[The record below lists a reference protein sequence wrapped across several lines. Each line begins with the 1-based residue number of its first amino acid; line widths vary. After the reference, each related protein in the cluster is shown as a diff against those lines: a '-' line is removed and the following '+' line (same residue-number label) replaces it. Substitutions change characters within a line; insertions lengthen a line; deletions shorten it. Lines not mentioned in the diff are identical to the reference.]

1 MVNIRQHINTNY
13 LALFLMSVL
22 NLLFL
27 HFQFKWTID
36 LEIPYYTTSPID
48 NFLACLLDVTVL
60 LALFWLLTFRK
71 LKVSLVLTFIITLT
85 WSFCNVFYSRFFLQ
99 YLTWSS
105 IGQARNL
112 TEGIV
117 IDSMWEGFRLIDI
130 YYPAAVLLFCWLF
143 SRSKKKRYHH
153 EESANDIIY
162 MGTHPMLRTTGTFRL
177 LLPSLYRFCGR
188 IA

>member
-1 MVNIRQHINTNY
+1 MTNIKQHINTNY

-48 NFLACLLDVTVL
+48 NFLACLLDVSVL
-60 LALFWLLTFRK
+60 LGVFWLLTFRR
-71 LKVSLVLTFIITLT
+71 LKVNLVLTFVITLT

-143 SRSKKKRYHH
+143 SRSKKKISPRRVCKRHY
-153 EESANDIIY
+153 IY
-162 MGTHPMLRTTGTFRL
+162 GDSP
-177 LLPSLYRFCGR
+177 Y
-188 IA
+188 A